1 MIVALVS
8 IGGIAV
14 AVIQGATLPL
24 PLLSGLCLVLRQGCR
39 LAEG

>member
-24 PLLSGLCLVLRQGCR
+24 PFTLVC
-39 LAEG
+39 A